1 MNTETEKAAPKKN
14 NQAIAQK
21 ASTAVSADVMQFGAF
36 GTENV
41 ITTDLRFP
49 KLLLMQGLSQW
60 INDPQVQA
68 RAGEIRESYEKAV
81 FGGVNK
87 PVQIIPF
94 FNLNVWKIKKKI
106 NGKFETVGYEDRT
119 NMEAR
124 KDREFKHPDGADGL
138 CEKTFNLFCLIKGG
152 NMQVPYLVGFT
163 NYSFKHAAQ
172 SYLNKLQLLKAEK
185 KSPAHV
191 VWNLGVTTEKND
203 KGTFFAFT
211 LDTAKTE
218 DGKDIA
224 NSYEEVKAAFDC
236 YQNLSKQIAE
246 GGKVDISDEGSEAV
260 DSKPDNF

>member
-1 MNTETEKAAPKKN
+1 METQTQPNGKKQ
-14 NQAIAQK
+14 NQAVAQK

-41 ITTDLRFP
+41 ITQDLRFP
-49 KLLLMQGLSQW
+49 KLLLMQALSEW
-60 INDPQVQA
+60 VNDPLVNA
-68 RAGEIRESYEKAV
+68 RGGEIRESYEKTLL
-81 FGGVNK
+81 GGANK
-87 PVQIIPF
+87 PVQVIPF

-119 NMEAR
+119 NTEAR
-124 KDREFKHPDGADGL
+124 MDREFKHPDGADGL
-138 CEKTFNLFCLIKGG
+138 REKTLNLFCLIKGG

-203 KGTFFAFT
+203 KGTFFVFT

-218 DGKDIA
+218 DGKDIP
-224 NSYEEVKAAFDC
+224 NSYEEVKAA
-236 YQNLSKQIAE
+236 YEQYSTLSKSIQE
-246 GGKVDISDEGSEAV
+246 GAKVDISDTNEDTV
-260 DSKPDNF
+260 DAKPDNF